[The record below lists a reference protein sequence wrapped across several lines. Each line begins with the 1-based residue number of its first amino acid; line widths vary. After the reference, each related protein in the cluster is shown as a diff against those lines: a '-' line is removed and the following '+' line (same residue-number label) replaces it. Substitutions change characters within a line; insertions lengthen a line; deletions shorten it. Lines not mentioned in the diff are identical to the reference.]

1 MIKINLLPREEQKK
15 AAPASATPYLAGLGV
30 VVLLVLM
37 GYGWYW
43 LNGEIE
49 GVQKEIER
57 TQAELKRVEDI
68 TKLVDKLQKDK
79 KTVQD
84 KLKTVETLV
93 AAQSGPVRLLDAVSR
108 ALPGEREIWLTG
120 MVRAGKKLDISGF
133 AFTPYSVATFMT
145 NLGAA
150 KELVSSVDLV
160 VSEKA
165 VVEQVPVE
173 RFSVTMELKEGKS

>member
-15 AAPASATPYLAGLGV
+15 AAPPSLMPYLIGLGV
-30 VVLLVLM
+30 LVVLGLM

-49 GVQKEIER
+49 AVQKEIER
-57 TQAELKRVEDI
+57 TQAELKRVDDI
-68 TKLVDKLQKDK
+68 TKLVDQLQKDK
-79 KTVQD
+79 KAVQD
-84 KLKTVETLV
+84 KLKIVETLV
-93 AAQSGPVRLLDAVSR
+93 AAQSGPVRILDEVSKD
-108 ALPGEREIWLTG
+108 LPKEIWLTG
-120 MVRAGKKLDISGF
+120 MVRMGKKMDISGF
-133 AFTPYSVATFMT
+133 AFSPYSVATFMT

-150 KELVSSVDLV
+150 KELVNSVDLV

-173 RFSVTMELKEGKS
+173 KFSITMDLKESKS

>member
-1 MIKINLLPREEQKK
+1 MIKINLLPREEQRKS
-15 AAPASATPYLAGLGV
+15 APPSMTPYLAGLGV
-30 VVLLVLM
+30 VALLGLM

-43 LNGEIE
+43 LNDEIDV
-49 GVQKEIER
+49 VQKNIER

-93 AAQSGPVRLLDAVSR
+93 AAQSGPVRLLDEISR
-108 ALPGEREIWLTG
+108 DLPKEVWLTG
-120 MVRAGKKLDISGF
+120 MVRVGKKLDISGF
-133 AFTPYSVATFMT
+133 AFSPYSVATFMT
-145 NLGAA
+145 NLGGA
-150 KELVSSVDLV
+150 KDLVNTVDLV

-165 VVEQVPVE
+165 MVEQVPVE
-173 RFSVTMELKEGKS
+173 RFSITMELKEGKS

>member
-1 MIKINLLPREEQKK
+1 MIKINLLPKEEQKK
-15 AAPASATPYLAGLGV
+15 AAPPSATPILAGLGV
-30 VVLLVLM
+30 LALLGLM

-49 GVQKEIER
+49 AVQQKIEA
-57 TQAELKRVEDI
+57 TKADLKRVEDI

-79 KTVQD
+79 KTVES

-93 AAQSGPVRLLDAVSR
+93 AAQSGPVRLLDTISR
-108 ALPGEREIWLTG
+108 ALPAEVWLTG
-120 MVRAGKKLDISGF
+120 MVRSGKKLDISGF
-133 AFTPYSVATFMT
+133 AFSPFSVATFMT
-145 NLGAA
+145 NLSGAR
-150 KELVSSVDLV
+150 ELLNTVDLV

-173 RFSVTMELKEGKS
+173 RFSITVDLKEGKS

>member
-1 MIKINLLPREEQKK
+1 MIKINLLPQEERKK
-15 AAPASATPYLAGLGV
+15 TAPPSATPFLIGLGV
-30 VVLLVLM
+30 AVLVGLM

-43 LNGEIE
+43 LSGEVE
-49 GVQKEIER
+49 GVQKDIER

-93 AAQSGPVRLLDAVSR
+93 AAQSGPVRLLDVISR
-108 ALPGEREIWLTG
+108 SLPGEVWLSG

-133 AFTPYSVATFMT
+133 AFSPFSVATFMT
-145 NLGAA
+145 NLSGA
-150 KELVSSVDLV
+150 KELVNSVDLV

-165 VVEQVPVE
+165 VVETVPVE
-173 RFSVTMELKEGKS
+173 RFSLTMDLKEGKS